1 MFSYVNSGR
10 REVRRAVNGCF
21 RVFLGFLIIS
31 KKMRAPSHKVFHM
44 VGSNIYLFHANP
56 MRVKPLRAIKAEN
69 VIPNVISCYIG
80 GIYLYYSKMTNS
92 RILYK
97 FILRKVGYSLT
108 NKASEI
114 SFYVMKFLNN
124 IKHQINSLS
133 IVNNLETGASKFK
146 NNLWFSMFL
155 QNSS

>member
-1 MFSYVNSGR
+1 
-10 REVRRAVNGCF
+10 
-21 RVFLGFLIIS
+21 
-31 KKMRAPSHKVFHM
+31 M

-56 MRVKPLRAIKAEN
+56 IRVKPLRAIKAEK
-69 VIPNVISCYIG
+69 VIPNVISYSIG

-92 RILYK
+92 KILYK
-97 FILRKVGYSLT
+97 FILRKAGYYST

>member
-1 MFSYVNSGR
+1 
-10 REVRRAVNGCF
+10 
-21 RVFLGFLIIS
+21 
-31 KKMRAPSHKVFHM
+31 M

-92 RILYK
+92 KILYK

-124 IKHQINSLS
+124 IKHQINS
-133 IVNNLETGASKFK
+133 
-146 NNLWFSMFL
+146 
-155 QNSS
+155 